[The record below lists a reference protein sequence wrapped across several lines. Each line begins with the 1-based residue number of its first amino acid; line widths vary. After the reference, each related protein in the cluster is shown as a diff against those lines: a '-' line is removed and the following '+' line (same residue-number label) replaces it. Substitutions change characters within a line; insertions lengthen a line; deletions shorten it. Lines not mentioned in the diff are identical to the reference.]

1 MSNPCRAMI
10 AQLTAALQQRVFLDP
25 EIDGNHLPRLAEE
38 LLAQPEPPE
47 LTDQEITKAASEAL
61 DSYQYNTE
69 LPYFLE
75 EHASEYEP
83 IMLAF
88 RAAIAADRARRHPQ
102 QSATMSASTGE
113 A

>member
-1 MSNPCRAMI
+1 MSNPYRTMCVELYAWAKRTSSHYYR
-10 AQLTAALQQRVFLDP
+10 TADVLDRTR
-25 EIDGNHLPRLAEE
+25 I

-47 LTDQEITKAASEAL
+47 LTDEEIASAAREAL
-61 DSYQYNTE
+61 DSYRYSTE

-88 RAAIAADRARRHPQ
+88 RAAIAADRARRIP
-102 QSATMSASTGE
+102 
-113 A
+113 